1 MTPVT
6 FGRRRTLETISDDT
20 YGMTTTN
27 STGTPTGEPVESPD
41 PQRVLESI
49 IYELEYLLHQAPFG
63 SVHNLIQLHGA
74 LLAYNLGG
82 QAELLPS
89 PSFGLTRRSILEH
102 RVTRAAR
109 RIVER
114 GASNTT
120 ATMEIAADVVEQYL
134 HLIDP
139 ELCTRAA

>member
-6 FGRRRTLETISDDT
+6 FGQERISETIHDDT
-20 YGMTTTN
+20 YGMTTN
-27 STGTPTGEPVESPD
+27 DSTGAPTGDPVETPD

-63 SVHNLIQLHGA
+63 SVRNLIELHGA

-89 PSFGLTRRSILEH
+89 ASFGLSRRSILEH
-102 RVTRAAR
+102 RVTRVAR
-109 RIVER
+109 RVAES
-114 GASNTT
+114 GAGNTT
-120 ATMEIAADVVEQYL
+120 ATMDLAAEVIEQYL

-139 ELCTRAA
+139 ELCVRAA